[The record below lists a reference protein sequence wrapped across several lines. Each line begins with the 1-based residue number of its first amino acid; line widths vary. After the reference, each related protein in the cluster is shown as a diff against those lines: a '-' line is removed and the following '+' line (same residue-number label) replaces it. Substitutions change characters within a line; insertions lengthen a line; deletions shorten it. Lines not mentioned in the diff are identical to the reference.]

1 MKTIIIDTNALMAI
15 DEFGLDIFSAL
26 KEAAYFTYQTAVLS
40 KTIEELGNIMED
52 QRLKYKKAAK
62 LALEIIKKK
71 KIQVIESEGNAD
83 NTLVEYSK
91 KGYLILTQD
100 QGLKKRL
107 KKPYLTI
114 RQKKMI
120 IIIN

>member
-26 KEAAYFTYQTAVLS
+26 KEAADFQYQTAVLS
-40 KTIEELGNIMED
+40 KTIEELEKIMED

>member
-15 DEFGLDIFSAL
+15 DEFELDIFSAL
-26 KEAAYFTYQTAVLS
+26 KESCDFPYQAAVLS
-40 KTIEELGNIMED
+40 KTMEELGKIMED

-62 LALEIIKKK
+62 MALEIIQKKK
-71 KIQVIESEGNAD
+71 VLIIESEGDAD
-83 NTLVEYSK
+83 DVLVDYSK

-114 RQKKMI
+114 RQKKRI
-120 IIIN
+120 IIID